1 METRKIQTVG
11 GGTYTVSLPKG
22 WAESQNIGT
31 GDTVNLHTH
40 IDGILALQA
49 QECEDDAPGRIAIRV
64 AHDDAEYLER
74 TLRAAYA
81 VGAKEVRLDAV
92 DGFTTEQRRV
102 VDRVARNL
110 TGVSVTEGSESKI
123 TVQTLLDTD
132 EVSVRQSVR
141 QLKFVA
147 LSMHRDATAAV
158 TEGTS
163 PGSLADRDD
172 QADRLYAMID
182 RSFARGLARLDEV
195 DALGLT
201 RSELFELWATTR
213 ELERVADHAEG
224 IATVA
229 TEIDDPVD
237 EPTTEEIREIAQQ
250 AREIVA
256 DAVSV
261 IIGDANVETAQQA
274 LTARDQVREEI
285 TACECRL
292 AESSSGGYQL
302 RPVLDRLRRT
312 AEHGGNIAEFGLRHA
327 IRHGELTEPSQESTN
342 TDSPNEES
350 HASTGR

>member
-1 METRKIQTVG
+1 MDTRKIQSVG
-11 GGTYTVSLPKG
+11 GGTYTVSLPKD
-22 WAESQNIGT
+22 WAESQGINT
-31 GDTVNLHTH
+31 GDAVNLHTH
-40 IDGILALQA
+40 IDGVLVIQT
-49 QECEDDAPGRIAIRV
+49 QECEDDAPGRIAVRV
-64 AHDDAEYLER
+64 AQDDTESLER

-81 VGAKEVRLDAV
+81 VGAKEVRLDAA

-102 VDRVARNL
+102 VDQVARNL
-110 TGVSVTEGSESKI
+110 TGVSVTEESESTI
-123 TVQTLLDTD
+123 TVRTLLDTG

-158 TEGTS
+158 TGNRK
-163 PGSLADRDD
+163 PGDLADRDD

-224 IATVA
+224 IVTVV
-229 TEIDDPVD
+229 TEINDSID
-237 EPTTEEIREIAQQ
+237 ESTTDEIREIAQR
-250 AREIVA
+250 AHEIIA

-261 IIGDANVETAQQA
+261 IIGDADVETAQQA
-274 LTARDQVREEI
+274 LTARDQLREDI
-285 TACECRL
+285 TTFECRL
-292 AESSSGGYQL
+292 AESSNEGAQL

-327 IRHGELTEPSQESTN
+327 IRHGKLTELPQETAN
-342 TDSPNEES
+342 TDNPNGERS
-350 HASTGR
+350 SR